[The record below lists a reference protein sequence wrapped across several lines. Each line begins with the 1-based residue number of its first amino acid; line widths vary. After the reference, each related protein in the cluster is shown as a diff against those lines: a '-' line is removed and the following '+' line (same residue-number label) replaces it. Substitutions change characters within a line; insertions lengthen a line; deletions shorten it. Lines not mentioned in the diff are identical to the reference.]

1 MELLHG
7 RQAARRLFSFVTFV
21 PFCSDCLNETEGNK
35 GNKPTFRRSLR
46 EFPLDFRG
54 SRRAVAV
61 PANGSPV
68 RPIWDF

>member
-35 GNKPTFRRSLR
+35 GFKPTFRRSCR
-46 EFPLDFRG
+46 QFPGISAPVL
-54 SRRAVAV
+54 VAV
-61 PANGSPV
+61 GV
-68 RPIWDF
+68 GR